1 MKRLAIQRAVMR
13 ATVVSVAL
21 LMSSAAW
28 AETVIRVGSWLPPA
42 HTMNADVLPT
52 WGKWI
57 EEATEGRVK
66 LKIEYPGGDPKALL
80 DQVQDGA
87 YEAAWTFHGYYP
99 GRFKLTKM
107 VELPGIEGGAKGAS
121 IAHWRVNEKYLSK
134 SKEHDGVVLAGLF
147 THGPGQIHLAKP
159 IEKLADLKGKKI
171 RIGGGVQADIGKAM
185 GLEGVA
191 APGSKVYE
199 ILAQGVADGAFMPM
213 GEKKT
218 LRLKEVAPFSIKF
231 PNGMY
236 LGSFMIILNQ
246 EFMDKLDPKDRE
258 AIMKVSGEKL
268 SALAGEKWGAEAEEG
283 EKDALAAGNT
293 IKEATPEMLAE
304 FAEMTKDFDK
314 NFLESVKDSGIDAAA
329 ALKELR
335 EISKAE
341 GAK

>member
-1 MKRLAIQRAVMR
+1 MKHLKRLMLSFAIA
-13 ATVVSVAL
+13 
-21 LMSSAAW
+21 SAAMAASAPSF
-28 AETVIRVGSWLPPA
+28 AETTIRVGSWLPPA

-66 LKIEYPGGDPKALL
+66 LKIEYPGGDSKALL

-121 IAHWRVNEKYLSK
+121 IAHWRIHEKYLAK
-134 SKEHDGVVLAGLF
+134 ANEHEGVVLAGLF

-159 IEKLADLKGKKI
+159 IEKLADMKGKKI

-185 GLEGVA
+185 GVEGVA

-246 EFMDKLDPKDRE
+246 EFMDKLEAKDRE

-268 SALAGEKWGAEAEEG
+268 SALAGEKWGSEAEAG

-293 IKEATPEMLAE
+293 IKEATPEILAE
-304 FAEMTKDFDK
+304 FADMTKDFDK
-314 NFLESVKDSGIDAAA
+314 NFLDSVKDSGVDAET
-329 ALKELR
+329 ALKEMR

-341 GAK
+341 GSK